1 VQPATIEVRKSDNK
15 IISSNFI
22 INLDLRNREMSISF
36 NQLNGTDVS
45 DGRGNTT
52 LGTLSSQGADGQR
65 GLNNTAVGFGALRT
79 NGSSVQHNTAIG
91 LNALSNNAGSDNVAI
106 GENALYNYLT
116 PTVAQTGN
124 YNVAV
129 GNNAIQYNTIGYQN
143 VALGNQALNNNTTGY
158 LNVAIG
164 NNAMEGTGTTNETG
178 SYNVAIGN
186 QALNNN
192 ISGSD
197 NAVVGNAAGYFN
209 TTGKNNAALGANAL
223 LNNTTGTQNV
233 AIGKDAL
240 KSAQVAIGNVAVGHH
255 ALKNNATGNGNIG
268 IGNHALTASTTGSNN
283 VGIGSGVSSNGKD
296 SCILLGNNAQTVA
309 SNEIGIGGINLATP
323 PSPAPSITGYLP
335 VRMSNS
341 TLSNKLY
348 YVPMYDPSVP
358 LTLPIPE
365 VIIANSSSAGVGLL
379 IGFPS
384 GYSAATSVTIVN
396 GACTVVINSP
406 STSGYYVY
414 YERANTGGFWDSL
427 SPSTFSNLVSVSGP
441 TPQSDSPTLCGGLVF
456 GNTLTFTYVLAAT
469 PTTVTYQPT
478 PPSQLNITDG
488 YQYQQYNGASAT
500 TSNGGFQWGRN
511 PDGGG
516 SQSWGTQ
523 TGSGTQT
530 YAQWQAVASDYQY
543 NSIYKYLYPY
553 STVSGPGPGPSAS
566 MTWPV
571 TKSLLS
577 IANGATYTIGGTDI
591 PAPTIAGVTGAAPT
605 ITYSISCDS
614 NMPSITLSGST
625 LTVVWD
631 NAWSTSV
638 STGLSTNAYIIATV
652 QGTPMSAYLTTV
664 LTVGSSNTL
673 TWEFSQYTQLTAP
686 TLYTIPAALAF
697 SAQPPYY
704 TNTPAFTVTNAYTN
718 VAITST
724 GASSAVTSN
733 GVTTITPQTTAGSTI
748 ITATSS
754 TGKTRTLLTIAAP
767 PSSGVTLLYS
777 QVANMVLSSN
787 LSISPSASQQF
798 IANQQGTGTDEVSG
812 IIDYFLMPLITFI
825 NVPHTSN
832 ISFEMTL
839 AKNGTTLV
847 TTTFTLP
854 GDTGTIKYLHGINIP
869 FISPSAAS
877 NNPSINFTISP
888 TSANTT
894 ITNLD
899 QITISLKPLS
909 IIQMGNWQINVVG
922 SEMAG
927 KVYGI
932 SQSPIIR
939 TVPTFTPALLT
950 FADVVYTSG
959 LMIPFTLVSNSS
971 GTITHTISPSD
982 VGTIT
987 NIVNSGSGP
996 TSYRVNVSKPGTA
1009 TITFTQAA
1017 SGSFSGKIV
1026 TATLKVLATPTITF
1040 TSVVNSVMT
1049 SAIDGKTVAL
1059 NDAAISTNTNAA
1071 ITYTLTGVSN
1081 IAGTTNPCA
1090 TITTTG
1096 SNQTLNLL
1104 GFGSITLVASQLST
1118 PQTVPPYGPGTNSL
1132 AITVV
1137 PGDGPSNRIV
1147 LNTIASNSSTTP
1159 FVLDLFVNSAN
1170 VASMSYKTPLNA
1182 VVTYF
1187 NIPRFN
1193 VKIDNGSNTTVYFTL
1208 TVYRGPAGSVPSIPV
1223 STTYFNINT
1232 DAFGNYNP
1240 TGGITVPL
1248 SPPVSSGSPGYM
1260 PITPGLTVVSTSNA
1274 GQLQLYAI
1282 QTPLTPYSISTETPS
1297 IMIVL
1302 SPSTNAANSSVTVD
1316 VNTNNPSGMLGTL
1329 YGYIQLLSPNL
1340 AFAPIITPI
1349 TWTAGQIVS
1358 FTQASSNAIDLMNI
1372 TYSSSTPNVAT
1383 IPTSTV
1389 SSMTLATNQPT
1400 TPTNIITISATRA
1413 ATATYSQQ
1421 TVSMNPNSTTNPSTP
1436 QYPICIKTYALTS
1449 LQKMAFTNPINNQMG
1464 NNAPGASVMIT
1475 FIASESF
1482 QSFDSLNF
1490 AINGGQY
1497 GYTQQQ
1503 PSGTSQSFQIT
1514 LSINNTVKTTI
1525 SFTTNVLSY
1534 NSNDNGTLREIPFA
1548 PLENYPT
1555 YIQSFSCTGP
1565 TPTPSCYIGDKIEIT
1580 MSCNVG
1586 WFIKMDSQ
1594 SRIATTIVGTS
1605 LIPPSS
1611 PLLPVPKILYMTS
1624 SDSTLTITTTVNSNV
1639 YNIFKRAVITSFQI
1653 TGVNTQ
1659 IQVQNFTVT
1668 AQQTFGNLYFQ
1679 IIITFTY
1686 DFGSNYANAFASI
1699 NVPFSYTEYARLY
1712 PTSTPMTAF
1721 SINVSTN
1728 TGASQG
1734 VPTPFL
1740 CNISDQFS
1748 ITFQP
1753 AIGSPL
1759 VVVNALGN
1767 MMSGS
1772 VYGYEIQ
1779 SNPELRNFNTLKT
1792 PLNYI
1797 STNYMK
1803 TIPPPSTNT
1812 ANPTFTYS
1820 VVSNNNNNNVAI
1832 GTGANANKLVL
1843 SSGYCNATV
1852 SVVQSET
1859 NQYFASSISQNVD
1872 VISRKLLPPNTY
1884 SMTTTPA
1891 ATFQSFQTVYQYV
1904 NVISHT
1910 NGPIPLYGYG
1920 FFDIGSSDNN
1930 CYSSPGG
1937 SQYVKFSFK
1946 ISKYNAG
1953 VWNLVRT
1960 IDVSYHAASVNSNDD
1975 GSLFI
1980 IPFYNTFSNIA
1991 PTNLPFKNMPTNISS
2006 FIVTPNNPSDD
2017 PNSPPSFNLGDML
2030 QFNLYVSSVNNSV
2043 SFPTTNNNQLAGTV
2057 LSSYA
2062 VSPVYAG
2069 TVNQSS
2075 YNSRNWVS
2083 TTMPTG
2089 QRTFNSVPYTPT
2101 NNIMY
2106 LGIKLYPMTNLPQGT
2121 TFTIVVYMGAPY
2133 MTIQG
2138 VTNVANAFNNETPI
2152 WFTMT
2157 PFAIPSYGYP
2167 DNISITDIRIDDS
2180 VSRAWINSGQPVSTN
2195 PVVASGNNVS
2205 ISFNLTLS
2213 NTPHTA
2219 LYYIDQGNNIIQ
2231 NIPGVFYGISL

>member
-1 VQPATIEVRKSDNK
+1 
-15 IISSNFI
+15 
-22 INLDLRNREMSISF
+22 MSISF

-52 LGTLSSQGADGQR
+52 LGTLSSQNLNGQN
-65 GLNNTAVGFGALRT
+65 LNNTAVGFGALRD
-79 NGSSVQHNTAIG
+79 NAGGQHNIAVG
-91 LNALSNNAGSDNVAI
+91 LNALANNSASNNVGI
-106 GENALYNYLT
+106 GENALYNFLAPST
-116 PTVAQTGN
+116 TQTGTL
-124 YNVAV
+124 NVAV
-129 GNNAIQYNTIGYQN
+129 GNNAMQSNTAGSQN
-143 VALGNQALNNNTTGY
+143 VAVGNQALHNNTTG
-158 LNVAIG
+158 
-164 NNAMEGTGTTNETG
+164 
-178 SYNVAIGN
+178 SY
-186 QALNNN
+186 
-192 ISGSD
+192 

-209 TTGKNNAALGANAL
+209 TTGQNNAVLGANAL
-223 LNNTTGTQNV
+223 LNNTTGSQNV
-233 AIGKDAL
+233 AIGKEAL
-240 KSAQVAIGNVAVGHH
+240 QTSQTTSGNVAVGHH
-255 ALKNNATGNGNIG
+255 ALKFNTTGTGNIG
-268 IGNHALTASTTGSNN
+268 IGNHALSGHTTSSNN
-283 VGIGSGVSSNGKD
+283 VGIGQHISSNGYD
-296 SCILLGNNAQTVA
+296 SCILLGNNAQAVN
-309 SNEIGIGGINLATP
+309 SNEIGIGGINLVN
-323 PSPAPSITGYLP
+323 PSPTPSNISGYLP
-335 VRMSNS
+335 VRLANS
-341 TLSNKLY
+341 VGQSPNQLY
-348 YVPMYDPSVP
+348 YVPMYNGGQAP
-358 LTLPIPE
+358 LEIPE
-365 VIIANSSSAGVGLL
+365 VIIANRSIGGVGLL

-384 GYSAATSVTIVN
+384 TYASVSNLMIINGSYSVTVPMPI
-396 GACTVVINSP
+396 
-406 STSGYYVY
+406 STAGYYVY
-414 YERANTGGFWDSL
+414 YQDGISDFWPSLTSVGYNNIVMVVAPTMVDGSSKSLCDELISGGTLQFKYTL
-427 SPSTFSNLVSVSGP
+427 SG
-441 TPQSDSPTLCGGLVF
+441 QSYTISYSPTQTTMNIPR
-456 GNTLTFTYVLAAT
+456 GNQYEQYIGSGA
-469 PTTVTYQPT
+469 
-478 PPSQLNITDG
+478 PSVNAD
-488 YQYQQYNGASAT
+488 
-500 TSNGGFQWGRN
+500 GFQWGQT
-511 PDGGG
+511 DTV
-516 SQSWGTQ
+516 QETWGTQ
-523 TGSGTQT
+523 TALTQTPQT

-553 STVSGPGPGPSAS
+553 STVSGPGPGPSPGPSAS

-577 IANGATYTIGGTDI
+577 IEHGATYTIGGTYI

-638 STGLSTNAYIIATV
+638 STGLSTNAYIIASATV

-673 TWEFSQYTQLTAP
+673 TWAFSQYTQLTP
-686 TLYTIPAALAF
+686 TLYTIPAALTF

-704 TNTPAFTVTNAYTN
+704 TNTPAFTVTNTYTN

-777 QVANMVLSSN
+777 QVTGMALSSN

-798 IANQQGTGTDEVSG
+798 IANQQGTDEVSG

-839 AKNGTTLV
+839 AKNVTTLV

-854 GDTGTIKYLHGINIP
+854 GDAGTKYPNGINIP

-877 NNPSINFTISP
+877 NNPSINFTINP

-909 IIQMGNWQINVVG
+909 MIQTGNWQINVVG

-939 TVPTFTPALLT
+939 TVPTFTFTPSLST
-950 FADVVYTSG
+950 IFADVVYTAG
-959 LMIPFTLVSNSS
+959 LMIPFTLASNSP
-971 GTITHTISPSD
+971 GTITYTISPSD
-982 VGTIT
+982 VATISEVASAT
-987 NIVNSGSGP
+987 TGDGAAGVP
-996 TSYRVNVSKPGTA
+996 SYRVNVSKPGTA

-1059 NDAAISTNTNAA
+1059 NDAAISTNTNVA

-1260 PITPGLTVVSTSNA
+1260 PITPGLTVVSTSAA
-1274 GQLQLYAI
+1274 GQIQLYAI

-1779 SNPELRNFNTLKT
+1779 SNPELRNFNTLNT

-1937 SQYVKFSFK
+1937 SQNVKFSFT

-1960 IDVSYHAASVNSNDD
+1960 IDVSYFATSVNSNDD

>member
-1 VQPATIEVRKSDNK
+1 
-15 IISSNFI
+15 
-22 INLDLRNREMSISF
+22 MSISF
-36 NQLNGTDVS
+36 NDLNGPNVS
-45 DGRGNTT
+45 DDHGNTT
-52 LGTLSSQGADGQR
+52 LGSLSSQNPNSQN
-65 GLNNTAVGFGALRT
+65 LNNTAVGFGALRD
-79 NGSSVQHNTAIG
+79 NAGGQHNIAVG
-91 LNALSNNAGSDNVAI
+91 LNALANNSASNNVAI
-106 GENALYNYLT
+106 GENALYNFLAPST
-116 PTVAQTGN
+116 TQTGTL
-124 YNVAV
+124 NVAV
-129 GNNAIQYNTIGYQN
+129 GNNAMQSNASGNQN
-143 VALGNQALNNNTTGY
+143 VAVGNQALHNNTTG
-158 LNVAIG
+158 
-164 NNAMEGTGTTNETG
+164 
-178 SYNVAIGN
+178 SY
-186 QALNNN
+186 
-192 ISGSD
+192 
-197 NAVVGNAAGYFN
+197 NAVVGNGAAYYN
-209 TTGKNNAALGANAL
+209 TTGHNNAVMGANAL
-223 LNNTTGTQNV
+223 LNNTTGNQNV
-233 AIGKDAL
+233 AVGKEAL
-240 KSAQVAIGNVAVGHH
+240 QMSQVAIGNVAVGHH
-255 ALKNNATGNGNIG
+255 ALKNHTTGNGNIG
-268 IGNHALTASTTGSNN
+268 IGNHALNASTTGSNN
-283 VGIGSGVSSNGKD
+283 VGIGNGVSSNNND
-296 SCILLGNNAQTVA
+296 SCILLGNGAQTVA
-309 SNEIGIGGINLATP
+309 SNEIGVGGINLAAP

-348 YVPMYDPSVP
+348 YVPMYDPAVTQ
-358 LTLPIPE
+358 TLPIPE

-406 STSGYYVY
+406 ISTSGYYVY

-456 GNTLTFTYVLAAT
+456 GHTLTFTYVLAAT
-469 PTTVTYQPT
+469 PTTVTYQPK
-478 PPSQLNITDG
+478 PPSLNITDG

-500 TSNGGFQWGRN
+500 NGGFQWGRN
-511 PDGGG
+511 PGGGG
-516 SQSWGTQ
+516 SQLWGTQ
-523 TGSGTQT
+523 TAPTQTPQT
-530 YAQWQAVASDYQY
+530 YAQWQAVTNPVDYQY

-553 STVSGPGPGPSAS
+553 STVSGPGPGPSPGPSPS
-566 MTWPV
+566 MTWQV
-571 TKSLLS
+571 TKTLS
-577 IANGATYTIGGTDI
+577 SIVSGATYTIGGPDI
-591 PAPTIAGVTGAAPT
+591 PAPTGVTGT

-614 NMPSITLSGST
+614 NMPSITLTGSALST

-631 NAWSTSV
+631 STWSTSV
-638 STGLSTNAYIIATV
+638 STGLSTNAYIIATATI
-652 QGTPMSAYLTTV
+652 QGTSTSAYLTTG
-664 LTVGSSNTL
+664 LAVGSNNTL
-673 TWEFSQYTQLTAP
+673 TWTINPYTLTSAP
-686 TLYTIPAALAF
+686 TLYAIPAALTF
-697 SAQPPYY
+697 SAPAPYY
-704 TNTPAFTVTNAYTN
+704 TNTIAFVVSNTYTN
-718 VAITST
+718 VAITSSVPT
-724 GASSAVTSN
+724 VATATTS
-733 GVTTITPQTTAGSTI
+733 GTTTTTIAPLSAGSTI

-754 TGKTRTLLTIAAP
+754 TGKTRTLLTIATP
-767 PSSGVTLLYS
+767 PSSGVVLLYS
-777 QVANMVLSSN
+777 QVAGMALSSN

-798 IANQQGTGTDEVSG
+798 IANQSGTDEVSG

-825 NVPHTSN
+825 NVPHTTN

-854 GDTGTIKYLHGINIP
+854 GDAGAKYPNGINIP
-869 FISPSAAS
+869 FLSPSAAS
-877 NNPSINFTISP
+877 NHPSIDFTISP
-888 TSANTT
+888 TNADTT
-894 ITNLD
+894 ITNFD
-899 QITISLKPLS
+899 TITITLKPVS
-909 IIQMGNWQINVVG
+909 TIQTGNWQINVVG

-932 SQSPIIR
+932 SQPPIIR
-939 TVPTFTPALLT
+939 TVPTFTFTPSLT
-950 FADVVYTSG
+950 IFADVVYTSG
-959 LMIPFTLVSNSS
+959 LMIQFTLTSNSN
-971 GTITHTISPSD
+971 
-982 VGTIT
+982 GTIT
-987 NIVNSGSGP
+987 NAVTPSDVATISMLASATIGDGSVGV

-1026 TATLKVLATPTITF
+1026 TAPLKVLATPTITF

-1071 ITYTLTGVSN
+1071 ITYTLTGLSN
-1081 IAGTTNPCA
+1081 VA

-1118 PQTVPPYGPGTNSL
+1118 PQTIPPYGPGTNSL

-1170 VASMSYKTPLNA
+1170 VASMSYKTTLNA

-1187 NIPRFN
+1187 NMPKFN

-1260 PITPGLTVVSTSNA
+1260 PITPGMTVVSTSPA
-1274 GQLQLYAI
+1274 GQTQLYAI

-1302 SPSTNAANSSVTVD
+1302 SPSTNAVNSSVNID
-1316 VNTNNPSGMLGTL
+1316 VNPNNPSGMLGTL

-1449 LQKMAFTNPINNQMG
+1449 LQKMAFTNPKNNQLG
-1464 NNAPGASVMIT
+1464 TNSPGASVMIT

-1497 GYTQQQ
+1497 GYPQQ
-1503 PSGTSQSFQIT
+1503 PNGTSQSFQIT

-1534 NSNDNGTLREIPFA
+1534 NSNDNGTLREMPFA

-1611 PLLPVPKILYMTS
+1611 PLSPVPKILYMTS
-1624 SDSTLTITTTVNSNV
+1624 SDSTLTIATTVNSNV

-1659 IQVQNFTVT
+1659 IQVQNFTVI

-1728 TGASQG
+1728 TGTSQG

-1753 AIGSPL
+1753 AIGSP

-1891 ATFQSFQTVYQYV
+1891 ATFKSFQTVYQYV

-1930 CYSSPGG
+1930 CYSSTGG
-1937 SQYVKFSFK
+1937 GQNVKFSFK

-1953 VWNLVRT
+1953 GWNLVRT
-1960 IDVSYHAASVNSNDD
+1960 IDVSYYATSVNSNDD

-2030 QFNLYVSSVNNSV
+2030 QFELYVSSVNNSV

-2062 VSPVYAG
+2062 VSPIYAG

-2075 YNSRNWVS
+2075 YNSLNWVS

-2089 QRTFNSVPYTPT
+2089 QRTFNSTPYTPT

-2180 VSRAWINSGQPVSTN
+2180 SSRAWINGGQPVSTN
-2195 PVVASGNNVS
+2195 PFVASGNNVS

-2213 NTPHTA
+2213 NTPQTA
-2219 LYYIDQGNNIIQ
+2219 LYFIDPGNNIIQ

>member
-1 VQPATIEVRKSDNK
+1 
-15 IISSNFI
+15 
-22 INLDLRNREMSISF
+22 MSISF
-36 NQLNGTDVS
+36 NDLNGPNVS
-45 DGRGNTT
+45 DASGNTT
-52 LGTLSSQGADGQR
+52 LGSLSSQNPNGQN
-65 GLNNTAVGFGALRT
+65 LNNTAVGFGALRD
-79 NGSSVQHNTAIG
+79 NAGGQHNIAVG
-91 LNALSNNAGSDNVAI
+91 LNALANNSASNNVAI

-116 PTVAQTGN
+116 PTVVQTGTL
-124 YNVAV
+124 NVAV
-129 GNNAIQYNTIGYQN
+129 GNNAMQSNASGNQN
-143 VALGNQALNNNTTGY
+143 VAVGNQALHNNTTG
-158 LNVAIG
+158 
-164 NNAMEGTGTTNETG
+164 
-178 SYNVAIGN
+178 SY
-186 QALNNN
+186 
-192 ISGSD
+192 
-197 NAVVGNAAGYFN
+197 NAVVGNGAAYYN
-209 TTGKNNAALGANAL
+209 TTGQNNAVLGANAL
-223 LNNTTGTQNV
+223 LNNTTGSRNV
-233 AIGKDAL
+233 AIGKEAL
-240 KSAQVAIGNVAVGHH
+240 QTSQTTSGNVAVGHH
-255 ALKNNATGNGNIG
+255 ALRFNTTGTGNIG
-268 IGNHALTASTTGSNN
+268 IGNHALSGNTTSSNN
-283 VGIGSGVSSNGKD
+283 VGIGQHISSNGYD

-309 SNEIGIGGINLATP
+309 SNEIGIGGINLAN
-323 PSPAPSITGYLP
+323 PSPAPSNISGYLP
-335 VRMSNS
+335 VRLANS
-341 TLSNKLY
+341 VGQSPNQLY
-348 YVPMYDPSVP
+348 YVPMYNGEQAP
-358 LTLPIPE
+358 LQIPE
-365 VIIANSSSAGVGLL
+365 VIIASRSIGGVGLL
-379 IGFPS
+379 IGFPIS
-384 GYSAATSVTIVN
+384 YASVSSLMIINGSYSVTVPMPILN
-396 GACTVVINSP
+396 T
-406 STSGYYVY
+406 GYYVY
-414 YERANTGGFWDSL
+414 YQDSI
-427 SPSTFSNLVSVSGP
+427 STFWPALTFGNYNNLVSVVAPTMVDGIWKSLCDGLATGGTLQFKYTLSGQSYTISYLP
-441 TPQSDSPTLCGGLVF
+441 TQTM
-456 GNTLTFTYVLAAT
+456 NILT
-469 PTTVTYQPT
+469 
-478 PPSQLNITDG
+478 G
-488 YQYQQYNGASAT
+488 YQYEQYFGSGSPQDSTN
-500 TSNGGFQWGRN
+500 GFQWGRN
-511 PDGGG
+511 PGGGG
-516 SQSWGTQ
+516 SEAWGTQ

-530 YAQWQAVASDYQY
+530 YSAWTSSSDYQY

-553 STVSGPGPGPSAS
+553 STVSGPGPGPSPGPSAS
-566 MTWPV
+566 MTWQV
-571 TKSLLS
+571 TNTLS
-577 IANGATYTIGGTDI
+577 SIVSGATYTIGGTDI
-591 PAPTIAGVTGAAPT
+591 PAPTGVTGT

-614 NMPSITLSGST
+614 NMPSITLTGSA
-625 LTVVWD
+625 LTAVWA
-631 NAWSTSV
+631 NWGAPAN
-638 STGLSTNAYIIATV
+638 GIQTNAIITAT
-652 QGTPMSAYLTTV
+652 QGTNVAYLNVVITV
-664 LTVGSSNTL
+664 NAANAL
-673 TWEFSQYTQLTAP
+673 TWAFSPYTQSSAP
-686 TLYTIPAALAF
+686 TPYAVPAALTF
-697 SAQPPYY
+697 SQTLSTYY
-704 TNTPAFTVTNAYTN
+704 TNTPAFTVTNTYAN
-718 VAITST
+718 VTITSST
-724 GASSAVTSN
+724 PSVASAVVTS
-733 GVTTITPQTTAGSTI
+733 GTTTTITPLAVGSTI

-754 TGKTRTLLTIAAP
+754 TGKTRTLLTIVAP
-767 PSSGVTLLYS
+767 AGPSVVAMYS
-777 QVANMVLSSN
+777 QMTN
-787 LSISPSASQQF
+787 LTVISPALAVAPNALPPSQQF
-798 IANQQGTGTDEVSG
+798 IANEFGSDISG
-812 IIDYFLMPLITFI
+812 IIDYFHLPFVQFGGVVSPTTNITF
-825 NVPHTSN
+825 
-832 ISFEMTL
+832 EMKLIKGT
-839 AKNGTTLV
+839 TTLV
-847 TTTFTLP
+847 TTTFSLP
-854 GDTGTIKYLHGINIP
+854 GNAGTTTTYSNGINIP
-869 FISPSAAS
+869 FLSQSTAS
-877 NNPSINFTISP
+877 NNPTINFTFTPLSP
-888 TSANTT
+888 TSTNTT
-894 ITNLD
+894 IANYD
-899 QITISLKPLS
+899 KITISLNATS
-909 IIQMGNWQINVVG
+909 TITGGTWQIKMSG
-922 SEMAG
+922 GEMAG
-927 KVYGI
+927 TVYGT
-932 SQSPIIR
+932 STQFVPL
-939 TVPTFTPALLT
+939 TVPTFTPPTLT
-950 FADVVYTSG
+950 FPDNIMYNPNTPN
-959 LMIPFTLVSNSS
+959 LIPFTLMSNNTETPLTYTIASLPLTM
-971 GTITHTISPSD
+971 GTIST
-982 VGTIT
+982 VA
-987 NIVNSGSGP
+987 NSGGG
-996 TSYRVNVSKPGTA
+996 TSYIFNAAKPGIA
-1009 TITFTQAA
+1009 TITFSQAA
-1017 SGSFSGKIV
+1017 SGGFSPGSISG
-1026 TATLKVLATPTITF
+1026 TLKVLATPTITF

-1081 IAGTTNPCA
+1081 IAGGTSPCA

-1096 SNQTLNLL
+1096 STQTLNIL
-1104 GFGSITLVASQLST
+1104 GVSPSPSFTLVASQLST
-1118 PQTVPPYGPGTNSL
+1118 PQTIPPYGPGTNSL

-1170 VASMSYKTPLNA
+1170 VASMSYKTTLNA

-1187 NIPRFN
+1187 NMPKFN

-1260 PITPGLTVVSTSNA
+1260 PITPGMTVVSTSPA
-1274 GQLQLYAI
+1274 GQIQLYAI

-1302 SPSTNAANSSVTVD
+1302 SPSTNAANSSVTID
-1316 VNTNNPSGMLGTL
+1316 VNPNNPSGMLGTL

-1449 LQKMAFTNPINNQMG
+1449 LQKMAFTNPKNNQLG
-1464 NNAPGASVMIT
+1464 TNSPGASVMIT

-1497 GYTQQQ
+1497 GYPQQ

-1534 NSNDNGTLREIPFA
+1534 NSNDNGTLREMPFA

-1586 WFIKMDSQ
+1586 WFMKMDSQ

-1611 PLLPVPKILYMTS
+1611 PLSPVPKILYMTS

-1721 SINVSTN
+1721 SINVSAN
-1728 TGASQG
+1728 TGTSQG

-1753 AIGSPL
+1753 AIGSP

-1891 ATFQSFQTVYQYV
+1891 ATFKSFQTVYQYV

-1930 CYSSPGG
+1930 CYSSTGG
-1937 SQYVKFSFK
+1937 SQNVKFSFK

-1953 VWNLVRT
+1953 GWNLVRT
-1960 IDVSYHAASVNSNDD
+1960 IDVSYYATSVNSNDD

-2030 QFNLYVSSVNNSV
+2030 QFELYVSSVNNSV
-2043 SFPTTNNNQLAGTV
+2043 SFPTTHNNQLAGTV

-2062 VSPVYAG
+2062 VSPIYAG

-2089 QRTFNSVPYTPT
+2089 QRTFNSIPYTPT

-2180 VSRAWINSGQPVSTN
+2180 SSRAWINGGQPVSTN
-2195 PVVASGNNVS
+2195 PFVASGNNVS

-2213 NTPHTA
+2213 NTPQTA
-2219 LYYIDQGNNIIQ
+2219 LYYIDPGNNIIQ

>member
-1 VQPATIEVRKSDNK
+1 
-15 IISSNFI
+15 
-22 INLDLRNREMSISF
+22 MSISF

-52 LGTLSSQGADGQR
+52 LGTLSSQNPNGQN
-65 GLNNTAVGFGALRT
+65 LNNTAVGFGALRD
-79 NGSSVQHNTAIG
+79 NAGGQHNIAVG
-91 LNALSNNAGSDNVAI
+91 LNALANNSASNNVAI
-106 GENALYNYLT
+106 GENALYNFLAPST
-116 PTVAQTGN
+116 TQTGTL
-124 YNVAV
+124 NVAV
-129 GNNAIQYNTIGYQN
+129 GNNAMQSNTAGSQN
-143 VALGNQALNNNTTGY
+143 VAVGNQALHNNTTG
-158 LNVAIG
+158 
-164 NNAMEGTGTTNETG
+164 
-178 SYNVAIGN
+178 SY
-186 QALNNN
+186 
-192 ISGSD
+192 

-209 TTGKNNAALGANAL
+209 TTGQNNAVLGANAL
-223 LNNTTGTQNV
+223 LNNTTGSQNV
-233 AIGKDAL
+233 AIGKEAL
-240 KSAQVAIGNVAVGHH
+240 QTSQTTSGNVAVGHH
-255 ALKNNATGNGNIG
+255 ALKFNTTGTGNIG
-268 IGNHALTASTTGSNN
+268 IGNHALSGHTTSSNN
-283 VGIGSGVSSNGKD
+283 VGIGQHISSNGYD
-296 SCILLGNNAQTVA
+296 SCILLGNNAQAVN
-309 SNEIGIGGINLATP
+309 SNEIGIGGINLVN
-323 PSPAPSITGYLP
+323 PSPTPSNISGYLP
-335 VRMSNS
+335 VRLANS
-341 TLSNKLY
+341 VGQSPNQLY
-348 YVPMYDPSVP
+348 YVPMYNGGQAP
-358 LTLPIPE
+358 LEIPE
-365 VIIANSSSAGVGLL
+365 VIIANRSIGGVGLL

-384 GYSAATSVTIVN
+384 TYASVSNLMIINGSYSVTVPMPI
-396 GACTVVINSP
+396 
-406 STSGYYVY
+406 STAGYYVY
-414 YERANTGGFWDSL
+414 YQDGISDFWPSLTSVGYNNIVMVVAPTMVDGSSKSLCDGLTTGGTLQFKYTL
-427 SPSTFSNLVSVSGP
+427 SGQSYTISYLPTQTTMNIPMGNQYEQYIGSGAPSVN
-441 TPQSDSPTLCGGLVF
+441 
-456 GNTLTFTYVLAAT
+456 AE
-469 PTTVTYQPT
+469 
-478 PPSQLNITDG
+478 
-488 YQYQQYNGASAT
+488 
-500 TSNGGFQWGRN
+500 GFQWGQTVN
-511 PDGGG
+511 V
-516 SQSWGTQ
+516 QETWGTQ
-523 TGSGTQT
+523 TALTQTPQT
-530 YAQWQAVASDYQY
+530 YAQWQAVTNPADYQY

-553 STVSGPGPGPSAS
+553 STVSGPGPSPGPGPGPGPSAS
-566 MTWPV
+566 MTWQV
-571 TKSLLS
+571 AKSLSS
-577 IANGATYTIGGTDI
+577 IASGATYTIGGTDI
-591 PAPTIAGVTGAAPT
+591 PAPTTTGVVTGA
-605 ITYSISCDS
+605 IVYSISCDS

-631 NAWSTSV
+631 AWSTSV
-638 STGLSTNAYIIATV
+638 STGLSTNAYIIASATV

-673 TWEFSQYTQLTAP
+673 TWAFSPYTSTSAP
-686 TLYTIPAALAF
+686 TLYTIPAALTF

-704 TNTPAFTVTNAYTN
+704 TNTPAFTVTNTYTN

-777 QVANMVLSSN
+777 QMTN
-787 LSISPSASQQF
+787 LTLISPPLAVAPNTLPPSQQF
-798 IANQQGTGTDEVSG
+798 IANEFGSNISG
-812 IIDYFLMPLITFI
+812 IIDYFHLPFI
-825 NVPHTSN
+825 QFANVQTSVP
-832 ISFEMTL
+832 FTMTL

-847 TTTFTLP
+847 TTTFSLP
-854 GDTGTIKYLHGINIP
+854 GNAGTTTYLNGINIP
-869 FISPSAAS
+869 FLLQSAAS
-877 NNPSINFTISP
+877 NAPSIIFTFNPPSP
-888 TSANTT
+888 TSTTTT

-899 QITISLKPLS
+899 QITISLNATS
-909 IIQMGNWQINVVG
+909 TISGGTWQIKMSG
-922 SEMAG
+922 GEMAG
-927 KVYGI
+927 TVYGT
-932 SQSPIIR
+932 STQFLPL
-939 TVPTFTPALLT
+939 TVPTFTPASLT

-959 LMIPFTLVSNSS
+959 LAIPFTLVSSN
-971 GTITHTISPSD
+971 TNTPITHTISPSD
-982 VGTIT
+982 VGTIS

-1096 SNQTLNLL
+1096 SNQTLNLV
-1104 GFGSITLVASQLST
+1104 GVGSFTLTASQLST
-1118 PQTVPPYGPGTNSL
+1118 PQTTPPYGPGTKSL
-1132 AITVV
+1132 VIAIV

-1187 NIPRFN
+1187 NMPKFN

-1260 PITPGLTVVSTSNA
+1260 PITPGLTVVSTSAA
-1274 GQLQLYAI
+1274 GQIQLYAI

-1611 PLLPVPKILYMTS
+1611 PLSPVPKILYMTS

-1659 IQVQNFTVT
+1659 IQVQNFTVI

-1679 IIITFTY
+1679 IIIAFTY

-1721 SINVSTN
+1721 SINVSAN

-1753 AIGSPL
+1753 AIGSPP

-1779 SNPELRNFNTLKT
+1779 SNPELRNFNTLNT

-1891 ATFQSFQTVYQYV
+1891 TTFKSFQTVYQYV

-1937 SQYVKFSFK
+1937 SQNVKFSFT

-1960 IDVSYHAASVNSNDD
+1960 IDVSYFATSVNSNDD

-2030 QFNLYVSSVNNSV
+2030 QFNLYVSSVNNLV
-2043 SFPTTNNNQLAGTV
+2043 SFPTTTNNQLAGTV

-2075 YNSRNWVS
+2075 YNSLNWVS

-2213 NTPHTA
+2213 NTPQTA
-2219 LYYIDQGNNIIQ
+2219 LYYIDPGSNIIQ